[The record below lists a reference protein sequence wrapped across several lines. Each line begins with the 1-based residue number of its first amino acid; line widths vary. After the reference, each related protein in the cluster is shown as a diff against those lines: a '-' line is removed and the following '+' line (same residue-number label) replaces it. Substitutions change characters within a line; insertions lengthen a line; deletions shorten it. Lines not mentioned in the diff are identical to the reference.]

1 MIREVTK
8 EDLKGLLDLYLYLH
22 EKSIPQLTDHFMST
36 WNQILENNNYHI
48 IIKIVDEKIISS
60 CTCIII
66 PNLTR
71 NASSYALIENVVTH
85 QDYRG
90 KGYAM
95 ECLKYAQDLAIQKNC
110 YKIML
115 LTGSKDKKTL
125 DFYQK
130 AGYNTTDK
138 TAFIRWLNVENNDF

>member
-1 MIREVTK
+1 
-8 EDLKGLLDLYLYLH
+8 
-22 EKSIPQLTDHFMST
+22 MST

-48 IIKIVDEKIISS
+48 IIKIIDEKIISS

-90 KGYAM
+90 KGYAT
-95 ECLKYAQDLAIQKNC
+95 ECLKYAQDLAIQQNC